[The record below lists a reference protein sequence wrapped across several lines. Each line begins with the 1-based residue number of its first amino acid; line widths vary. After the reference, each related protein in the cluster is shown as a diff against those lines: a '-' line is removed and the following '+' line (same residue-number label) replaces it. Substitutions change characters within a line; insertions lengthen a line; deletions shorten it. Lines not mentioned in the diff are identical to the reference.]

1 MKTHFR
7 KTHHTV
13 YPALNLLLS
22 SILSAVLLM
31 QNDLIQW
38 HYSSFMF
45 YQISYTSCQLEKKTN
60 TLHQFPRDNHTW
72 HCEII
77 SRFWCLWKAPHIVQ
91 IVEGCH
97 NVWHPS
103 MVAVQGTIN
112 IMLTPTYVR
121 QKSTSFLNLLIGC
134 RPQHNEMCKQW
145 SSDNRGAVTEI
156 SC

>member
-45 YQISYTSCQLEKKTN
+45 YQISYTSCQLEKKQ
-60 TLHQFPRDNHTW
+60 TLYISFL
-72 HCEII
+72 EII
-77 SRFWCLWKAPHIVQ
+77 TRGIVRLSVGSDVSEKHHTVQ